1 MRHDYSLS
9 SFPGK
14 KTKAQKFQISFA
26 PNSSVIELRYQP
38 VSAWRKS
45 SKISTYCGVAKC
57 QLSVKLNSSMAYI
70 FFLENY
76 HLRKY
81 YLLKI
86 FCYLIENPYL
96 MLTSNKKRAVFWLLS
111 LLPTSYFLCPLLVGS
126 YKIANTQFLDKDKVF

>member
-1 MRHDYSLS
+1 MLSFHSTQQFYEAWLLS

-45 SKISTYCGVAKC
+45 LQISTFCGVAKC

-70 FFLENY
+70 YFLENY

-96 MLTSNKKRAVFWLLS
+96 MLISNKKSCILVIIIASHLIFPLS
-111 LLPTSYFLCPLLVGS
+111 SACWKL
-126 YKIANTQFLDKDKVF
+126 